1 MASAPLA
8 QVMSGNKDIKSL
20 TENQAKS
27 ALAQATSKISSTKK
41 AAAAL
46 KANGGAA
53 VSMVLH
59 SAESGGTLFLASMAE
74 GFAIS
79 KGKSLKVG
87 PVDIRAALAIPLQ
100 GWGIIDCLRGRG
112 GGHQL
117 AIGNGLMGSALASLG
132 LQAGQALAEKQAGG
146 KTEEAPA
153 ANPAQIPE
161 DDGLTIAVT
170 PSTQGA
176 REVLLHPTA
185 EGHPPRRHKRQKRL
199 HR

>member
-1 MASAPLA
+1 MAANPLK
-8 QVMSGNKDIKSL
+8 QVMSGAKDIKALSD
-20 TENQAKS
+20 NQARS
-27 ALAQATSKISSTKK
+27 ALAAATGQISRTKK

-46 KANGGAA
+46 KENGGKA
-53 VSMVLH
+53 VAMVLH

-74 GFAIS
+74 GYAVS

-87 PVDIRAALAIPLQ
+87 PVDLRIVGALPLQ
-100 GWGIIDCLRGRG
+100 AWGVVDCLRGKG

-146 KTEEAPA
+146 SPQTQTVETPQ
-153 ANPAQIPE
+153 PSQIPE
-161 DDGLTIAVT
+161 DNGLTIAVT

-185 EGHPPRRHKRQKRL
+185 EGHRPPRKKKF